1 MKAALCKKIGEPED
15 MVIADIAPPILREDH
30 LRIRVR
36 ACALNF
42 PDILTVQGKY
52 QRQPPMPFAPGMECA
67 GDVIEVG
74 PKAKGGFK
82 VGDRVMAQPGV
93 GCLAEQVCTSPMS
106 VYAIPDNVSYEHAA
120 GFIVTYGTVYHAFV
134 DRGDLKRGE
143 TLLVLGA
150 AGGVGLAAVELG
162 KLMGAK
168 VIAAA
173 SNDAKLKVCEQYG
186 ADHVLNYTVEP
197 IKETVLGLT
206 NEKGADVVFD
216 PVGGDATLQA
226 LRCINRNGR
235 LLIIGFASGTIA
247 DIPANRLLLR
257 QCQAVGV
264 AFGSYGMAF
273 PEKVR
278 DSMTVLT
285 GWWGEGKLK
294 PHVSMTFPLDQ
305 TVAAMNALVTRKAI
319 GKVVVTIP

>member
-1 MKAALCKKIGEPED
+1 MRAVICKKIGEPED
-15 MVIADIAPPILREDH
+15 LVLADIAAPSMRDDQ
-30 LRIRVR
+30 LRIKVH

-52 QRQPPMPFAPGMECA
+52 QRLPPYPFTPGMECA
-67 GDVIEVG
+67 GEVVAVG
-74 PKAKGGFK
+74 PKARGGFK
-82 VGDRVMAQPGV
+82 PGDRVMAQPGV
-93 GCLAEQVCTSPMS
+93 GCLAEEVCVSPVN
-106 VYAIPDNVSYEHAA
+106 VYAIPDTAAYTQAA
-120 GFIVTYGTVYHAFV
+120 GFIVTYGTVYHAFAE
-134 DRGDLKRGE
+134 RGDLKPGE

-150 AGGVGLAAVELG
+150 AGGVGLCAVELG

-278 DSMTVLT
+278 DSMSVLT

-294 PHVSMTFPLDQ
+294 PHVSMTFPLAQ

-319 GKVVVTIP
+319 GKVVVSI

>member
-1 MKAALCKKIGEPED
+1 MKAALCLKIGEPED
-15 MVIADIAPPILREDH
+15 LVITDIAPPKMREDH

-52 QRQPPMPFAPGMECA
+52 QRQPPMPFSPGMECA
-67 GDVIEVG
+67 GEVIEIG
-74 PKAKGGFK
+74 PKARGGFK
-82 VGDRVMAQPGV
+82 IGDRVMAQPGV
-93 GCLAEQVCTSPMS
+93 GCLAEEVCSSPMS
-106 VYAIPDNVSYEHAA
+106 AYAIPDNVSYEHAA
-120 GFIVTYGTVYHAFV
+120 GFIVTYGTVYHAFA
-134 DRGDLKRGE
+134 DRGDLKPGE

-150 AGGVGLAAVELG
+150 AGGVGLAAVEIG
-162 KLMGAK
+162 KLMGAT

-173 SNDAKLKVCEQYG
+173 STDAKLKVCAQYG
-186 ADHVLNYTVEP
+186 ADHLLNYTHEP

-216 PVGGDATLQA
+216 PVGGDATLQS

-235 LLIIGFASGTIA
+235 LLIIGFASGVIP

-264 AFGSYGMAF
+264 AYGSYGIAF
-273 PEKVR
+273 PEKAR
-278 DSMTVLT
+278 ANMEVLT
-285 GWWGEGKLK
+285 GWWAEGKLK
-294 PHVSMTFPLDQ
+294 PHVSMTFPLSES
-305 TVAAMNALVTRKAI
+305 VAALNALSTRKAI
-319 GKVVVTIP
+319 GKVVVMVA

>member
-15 MVIADIAPPILREDH
+15 LVIADIPAPQMRDDH
-30 LRIRVR
+30 IRIRVH

-52 QRQPPMPFAPGMECA
+52 QRQPPMPFPPGMECA
-67 GDVIEVG
+67 GEVMEVG
-74 PKAKGGFK
+74 PRARGGFK
-82 VGDRVMAQPGV
+82 IGDRVMAQPGV
-93 GCLAEQVCTSPMS
+93 GCLAEEVCASPMS
-106 VYAIPDNVSYEHAA
+106 VYGIPDNVSFEQAA
-120 GFIVTYGTVYHAFV
+120 GFIVTYGTVYHAFA

-150 AGGVGLAAVELG
+150 AGGVGLCAVELG
-162 KLMGAK
+162 KLMGAT

-173 SNDAKLKVCEQYG
+173 SSDAKLKVCEQYG
-186 ADHVLNYTVEP
+186 ADHLLNYTIEP

-206 NEKGADVVFD
+206 GEKGADVVFD
-216 PVGGDATLQA
+216 PVGGDATLQS

-257 QCQAVGV
+257 QCLAVGV
-264 AFGSYGMAF
+264 AYGSYSIAF
-273 PEKVR
+273 PEKSR
-278 DSMTVLT
+278 ENMAVLT
-285 GWWGEGKLK
+285 KWWGEGKLK
-294 PHVSMTFPLDQ
+294 PHVSMTFPLEKTTD
-305 TVAAMNALVTRKAI
+305 AMNALVTRKAI
-319 GKVVVTIP
+319 GKVVVRIP

>member
-1 MKAALCKKIGEPED
+1 MKAAVCKKIGRVED
-15 MVIADIAPPILREDH
+15 VVIATLPSPQLREDH

-42 PDILTVQGKY
+42 PDVLMVQGKY
-52 QRQPPMPFAPGMECA
+52 QTRPPLPFAPGMECA
-67 GDVIEVG
+67 GEVIEAG

-93 GCLAEQVCTSPMS
+93 GCLAEEVCCSPMS
-106 VYAIPDNVSYEHAA
+106 VYSIPDTVSYEQAA
-120 GFIVTYGTVYHAFV
+120 GFIVTYGTVYHAFA
-134 DRGDLKRGE
+134 DRGGLKRGE

-162 KLMGAK
+162 KLMGAT

-173 SNDAKLKVCEQYG
+173 STDAKLKVCAQYG
-186 ADHVLNYTVEP
+186 ADHLLNYTEEA
-197 IKETVLGLT
+197 IKDTVLGLT
-206 NEKGADVVFD
+206 GEKGADVIFD

-226 LRCINRNGR
+226 LRCINRYGR
-235 LLIIGFASGTIA
+235 LLIIGFASGIIA

-264 AFGSYGMAF
+264 AFGAHSRDF
-273 PEKVR
+273 PEQVR
-278 DSMTVLT
+278 ESMAVLT

-294 PHVSMTFPLDQ
+294 PHVSMTFPLAES
-305 TVAAMNALVTRKAI
+305 VAALNALAARKAI
-319 GKVVVTIP
+319 GKVVVKID

>member
-1 MKAALCKKIGEPED
+1 MKAAVCKKIGRVED
-15 MVIADIAPPILREDH
+15 VVIATLPSPQLREDH

-42 PDILTVQGKY
+42 PDVLMVQGKY
-52 QRQPPMPFAPGMECA
+52 QTRPPLPFAPGMECA
-67 GDVIEVG
+67 GEVIEAG

-93 GCLAEQVCTSPMS
+93 GCLAEEVCCSPMS
-106 VYAIPDNVSYEHAA
+106 VYSIPDTVSYEQAA
-120 GFIVTYGTVYHAFV
+120 GFIVTYGTVYHAFA
-134 DRGDLKRGE
+134 DRGGLKRGE

-162 KLMGAK
+162 KLMGAT

-173 SNDAKLKVCEQYG
+173 STDAKLKVCAQYG
-186 ADHVLNYTVEP
+186 ADHLLNYTEEP
-197 IKETVLGLT
+197 IKDTVLGLT
-206 NEKGADVVFD
+206 REKGADVIFD

-226 LRCINRNGR
+226 LRCINRYGR
-235 LLIIGFASGTIA
+235 LLIIGFASGIIA

-264 AFGSYGMAF
+264 AFGAHSRDF
-273 PEKVR
+273 PEQVR
-278 DSMTVLT
+278 ESMAVLT

-294 PHVSMTFPLDQ
+294 PHVSMTFPLAES
-305 TVAAMNALVTRKAI
+305 VAALNALAARKAI
-319 GKVVVTIP
+319 GKVVVKID

>member
-1 MKAALCKKIGEPED
+1 MRAALCKKIGEPED
-15 MVIADIAPPILREDH
+15 VVIADIPSPQMRDDH

-52 QRQPPMPFAPGMECA
+52 QRQPVLPFAPGMECA
-67 GDVIEVG
+67 GEVIEVG

-93 GCLAEQVCTSPMS
+93 GCLAEEVCTSPMS

-134 DRGDLKRGE
+134 ERGDLKRGE

-162 KLMGAK
+162 KLMGAT

-173 SNDAKLKVCEQYG
+173 STDAKLKVCGQYG
-186 ADHVLNYTVEP
+186 ADHLLNYSEEP
-197 IKETVLGLT
+197 IKEAVLGLT

-216 PVGGDATLQA
+216 PVGGDATLQS

-264 AFGSYGMAF
+264 AFGGYSIAF
-273 PEKVR
+273 PERVR
-278 DSMTVLT
+278 ANMAVLT
-285 GWWGEGKLK
+285 GWWNEGKLK
-294 PHVSMTFPLDQ
+294 PHVSMTFPLAE
-305 TVAAMNALVTRKAI
+305 TVAAMNALVTRKAT
-319 GKVVVTIP
+319 GKVVVTIA

>member
-1 MKAALCKKIGEPED
+1 MKAAVCKKIGRVED
-15 MVIADIAPPILREDH
+15 VVIATLPSPQLREDH

-42 PDILTVQGKY
+42 PDVLMVQGKY
-52 QRQPPMPFAPGMECA
+52 QTRPPLPFAPGMECA
-67 GDVIEVG
+67 GEVIEAG

-93 GCLAEQVCTSPMS
+93 GCLAEEVCCSPMS
-106 VYAIPDNVSYEHAA
+106 VYSIPDTVSYEQAA
-120 GFIVTYGTVYHAFV
+120 GFIVTYGTVYHAFA
-134 DRGDLKRGE
+134 DRGGLKRGE

-162 KLMGAK
+162 KLMGAT

-173 SNDAKLKVCEQYG
+173 STDAKLKVCAQYG
-186 ADHVLNYTVEP
+186 ADHLLNYTEEA
-197 IKETVLGLT
+197 IKDTVLGLT
-206 NEKGADVVFD
+206 REKGADVIFD

-226 LRCINRNGR
+226 LRCINRYGR
-235 LLIIGFASGTIA
+235 LLIIGFASGIIA

-264 AFGSYGMAF
+264 AFGAHSRDF
-273 PEKVR
+273 PEQVR
-278 DSMTVLT
+278 ESMAVLT

-294 PHVSMTFPLDQ
+294 PHVSMTFPLAES
-305 TVAAMNALVTRKAI
+305 VAALNALAARKAI
-319 GKVVVTIP
+319 GKVVVKID

>member
-1 MKAALCKKIGEPED
+1 MQAALCKKTGEPED
-15 MVIADIAPPILREDH
+15 LVIGETSPPVMRDEQI
-30 LRIRVR
+30 RIRVR

-52 QRQPPMPFAPGMECA
+52 QHRPPLPFSPGMECA
-67 GDVIEVG
+67 GEVMAVG
-74 PKAKGGFK
+74 AKAGAKFK
-82 VGDRVMAQPGV
+82 IGDRVMAQPGV
-93 GCLAEQVCTSPMS
+93 GCLAQEVCTAPGNA
-106 VYAIPDNVSYEHAA
+106 YAIPDNVSFEQAA
-120 GFIVTYGTVYHAFV
+120 GFIVTYGTVYHAFI
-134 DRGDLKRGE
+134 DRGGLQRGE

-150 AGGVGLAAVELG
+150 AGGVGLAAVEIG
-162 KLMGAK
+162 KLLGAT

-173 SNDAKLKVCEQYG
+173 SSDAKLKVCEQYG
-186 ADHVLNYTVEP
+186 ADHLLNYAVEP

-206 NEKGADVVFD
+206 GESGADVVFD

-235 LLIIGFASGTIA
+235 LLIIGFASGKIA

-264 AFGSYGMAF
+264 AYGGWRVSNPDAANANMAALI
-273 PEKVR
+273 E
-278 DSMTVLT
+278 
-285 GWWGEGKLK
+285 WWRQGKLK
-294 PHVSMTFPLDQ
+294 PHVSMTFKLSQ
-305 TVAAMNALVTRKAI
+305 TVEAMNALVTRKAV